1 MIKNIIFDIGGVL
14 LEYNPKTYL
23 DKLNIKE
30 EKRKEREQREAE
42 KKNRVKRQNIEKEIE
57 EKEIKG
63 KIREYKGVTYHDL
76 KRRIKIFK
84 IT

>member
-1 MIKNIIFDIGGVL
+1 MIEIVDKFLEEDGVFVIYGII
-14 LEYNPKTYL
+14 
-23 DKLNIKE
+23 DKK
-30 EKRKEREQREAE
+30 
-42 KKNRVKRQNIEKEIE
+42 EKEIE

>member
-1 MIKNIIFDIGGVL
+1 MIKH
-14 LEYNPKTYL
+14 YC
-23 DKLNIKE
+23 DKC
-30 EKRKEREQREAE
+30 Q
-42 KKNRVKRQNIEKEIE
+42 KEIE
-57 EKEIKG
+57 EKGIKG

>member
-1 MIKNIIFDIGGVL
+1 MNIL
-14 LEYNPKTYL
+14 
-23 DKLNIKE
+23 KE
-30 EKRKEREQREAE
+30 KE
-42 KKNRVKRQNIEKEIE
+42 KKQGKEPEEKEIE

-63 KIREYKGVTYHDL
+63 KIREYKGVTYHDF

>member
-1 MIKNIIFDIGGVL
+1 MEEEWAEVVALRFIREKITRNIL
-14 LEYNPKTYL
+14 
-23 DKLNIKE
+23 KE
-30 EKRKEREQREAE
+30 KEKRGKNLR
-42 KKNRVKRQNIEKEIE
+42 KKIE
-57 EKEIKG
+57 EKGIKG